1 LTKVRFPD
9 FPLQTR
15 ADSDPQARQN
25 RNPGKPET
33 ELKEFEAVSCSLYLL
48 GPLADFQILAEHQAK
63 GLEEQALEA
72 DVAKKTKAAKR
83 RAAKR
88 GAATGTAS
96 AAPVASRGSASA
108 ETPVRAERPKRGQ
121 LFPSGDRGPY

>member
-1 LTKVRFPD
+1 LSNVS
-9 FPLQTR
+9 Q
-15 ADSDPQARQN
+15 ADH
-25 RNPGKPET
+25 
-33 ELKEFEAVSCSLYLL
+33 
-48 GPLADFQILAEHQAK
+48 QILAEHQAK

-88 GAATGTAS
+88 GAATGQAS
-96 AAPVASRGSASA
+96 AAPVARKGS

-121 LFPSGDRGPY
+121 LMLSIERGSTDV

>member
-1 LTKVRFPD
+1 L
-9 FPLQTR
+9 
-15 ADSDPQARQN
+15 SDIPQA
-25 RNPGKPET
+25 
-33 ELKEFEAVSCSLYLL
+33 
-48 GPLADFQILAEHQAK
+48 DHQILAEHQAK

-88 GAATGTAS
+88 GAATGQAS
-96 AAPVASRGSASA
+96 AAPVARKGS

-121 LFPSGDRGPY
+121 LMLSIERGSTDL

>member
-1 LTKVRFPD
+1 VRPFLLHLETK
-9 FPLQTR
+9 
-15 ADSDPQARQN
+15 ADD
-25 RNPGKPET
+25 K
-33 ELKEFEAVSCSLYLL
+33 
-48 GPLADFQILAEHQAK
+48 ILAEHQAK

-96 AAPVASRGSASA
+96 AAPVRSRSVAV
-108 ETPVRAERPKRGQ
+108 ETPVRSERPRRGQ
-121 LFPSGDRGPY
+121 LLLKSMGCCADELGRRRAAVESDEEDEE